1 MNFYETVAGKR
12 FFNSQLPHLITALSD
27 IATALKN
34 PTPMFCLEQEV
45 PPDFL
50 ESIYLNRHDTSTL
63 VAREAIRTYDAD
75 IIAHQG
81 RMREILSSDAWEQVE
96 QYKALLDAKGAVERE
111 QAFSAGFRYATMS
124 FVAGL
129 STPQSTSQKT

>member
-12 FFNSQLPHLITALSD
+12 FFDSQLPRLITALSG
-27 IATALKN
+27 IAAALKN
-34 PTPMFCLEQEV
+34 SPPVFRLEQEV

-50 ESIYLNRHDTSTL
+50 ESIYFNRHDPSTP
-63 VAREAIRTYDAD
+63 VDSDAIRAYDTD

-81 RMREILSSDAWEQVE
+81 RMQKSLSSEAWEQVE
-96 QYKALLDAKGAVERE
+96 QYISLWDARGAVERE
-111 QAFSAGFRYATMS
+111 QAFSAGFRYATKL

-129 STPQSTSQKT
+129 SAPQSTPQKT